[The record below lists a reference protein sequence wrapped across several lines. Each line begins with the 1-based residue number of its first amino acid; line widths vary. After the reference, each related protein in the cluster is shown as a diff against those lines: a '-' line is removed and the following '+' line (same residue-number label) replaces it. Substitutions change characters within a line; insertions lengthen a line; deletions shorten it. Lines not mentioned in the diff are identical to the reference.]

1 MTTAIRNLVQRN
13 QKPYN
18 LESRAFYLGAHDI
31 DPAPVKE
38 QLEARFAQEASE
50 EKQEPL
56 RALHALE
63 AKLQQVRKELPEAA
77 AVWEH
82 IREQFGDTPPP
93 YFQAILMAC
102 GAFFALVLDT
112 LFLAPTMDIMN
123 IASPVFQFFAA
134 AGFAALCTIYFEMT
148 GLLYTGAKNS
158 LPKRLIAIGV
168 GVVGVVSLSVWGLL
182 RGYQL
187 RFAAVLAGNPLG
199 QFLGEHPMLASV
211 FYIFIT
217 LATPAIGATALL
229 LGWQEISGAVTWR
242 RVREKFET
250 LRAAEIQHARDVET
264 EQENLS
270 HFDKRKEDQCRE
282 WRAIFDQFYKR
293 GQLTGA
299 LKETFASV
307 VRKSALGG
315 LCASLLAFLFPVA
328 LVPELIGIPAVVGT
342 ALFVYFNH
350 RRHHP
355 SHDRYLAHEN
365 TQFAV
370 IPDAPQPREL
380 RPPQQR
386 LLTKGDDSDDHDK

>member
-1 MTTAIRNLVQRN
+1 
-13 QKPYN
+13 
-18 LESRAFYLGAHDI
+18 
-31 DPAPVKE
+31 
-38 QLEARFAQEASE
+38 
-50 EKQEPL
+50 
-56 RALHALE
+56 
-63 AKLQQVRKELPEAA
+63 
-77 AVWEH
+77 
-82 IREQFGDTPPP
+82 
-93 YFQAILMAC
+93 
-102 GAFFALVLDT
+102 
-112 LFLAPTMDIMN
+112 
-123 IASPVFQFFAA
+123 
-134 AGFAALCTIYFEMT
+134 
-148 GLLYTGAKNS
+148 
-158 LPKRLIAIGV
+158 
-168 GVVGVVSLSVWGLL
+168 
-182 RGYQL
+182 
-187 RFAAVLAGNPLG
+187 
-199 QFLGEHPMLASV
+199 
-211 FYIFIT
+211 
-217 LATPAIGATALL
+217 
-229 LGWQEISGAVTWR
+229 
-242 RVREKFET
+242 VREKFET